1 MLLTSPGLPARA
13 AVCSLQNDAMT
24 RSTLLDIAKAAARQD
39 TPEHKRFRTLLEK
52 IEKARARLAAWQT
65 RLPLFAQAY
74 SAQVAPQQAR
84 LQTARREFA
93 FELEV
98 LLARVKSRADRETLS
113 QMICDVA
120 GSLLDAADPGEP
132 PDEPLKALYNRH
144 APVDFDTEAEE
155 DLASMKAML
164 ESIGGVDLGDE
175 PLESPED
182 LLRRAQAKMAEQT
195 QARASRPGRK
205 RKAKTASEKRAE
217 EDERRV
223 SQTVREVYRKLA
235 SELHPDRSAADTP
248 DAEREA
254 RTALMQ
260 QANAAYEAGDL
271 LTLLTLQLKTEQ
283 IDLAGAAGVAAE
295 QVRHFNRVLGEQLR
309 ELEMEIGGREHAFCA
324 SYGLMPERRP
334 DPEKLQPLLKQELR
348 EIEFALLD
356 LTHTRRLLQGDAAQL
371 KRLLKQWRAEQRDD
385 DFGLPF

>member
-1 MLLTSPGLPARA
+1 
-13 AVCSLQNDAMT
+13 MT
-24 RSTLLDIAKAAARQD
+24 RSTHLDIAKAASRQD
-39 TPEHKRFRTLLEK
+39 TPEHKRFRTLLDK

-65 RLPLFAQAY
+65 QLPLFAQAY
-74 SAQVAPQQAR
+74 SAQVAPQRAR

-93 FELEV
+93 FELEA
-98 LLARVKSRADRETLS
+98 LFARVKSRADRETVS
-113 QMICDVA
+113 TQICDVA
-120 GSLLDAADPGEP
+120 GALLDAADPGAP

-155 DLASMKAML
+155 ELASMKAML
-164 ESIGGVDLGDE
+164 ESISGVDLGNE
-175 PLESPED
+175 PVESQED
-182 LLRRAQAKMAEQT
+182 LLHRAQAKMAEQA
-195 QARASRPGRK
+195 QAHATRPGRK
-205 RKAKTASEKRAE
+205 KKAKTASDKRAE

-235 SELHPDRSAADTP
+235 SELHPDRVAADTP
-248 DAEREA
+248 AAEREA

-260 QANAAYEAGDL
+260 QANVAYEAGDL

-283 IDLAGAAGVAAE
+283 IDLAHAAGVAAE

-309 ELEMEIGGREHAFCA
+309 ELEMEIGSREHTFCA

-348 EIEFALLD
+348 ELEFALLD
-356 LTHTRRLLQGDAAQL
+356 LAHTRRLLKGDVAQL
-371 KRLLKQWRAEQRDD
+371 KRVLKQWRAAQRDD
-385 DFGLPF
+385 DFDLPF